1 MDQRR
6 LRFGVNYVPADRWW
20 YSWTDWDA
28 QAIHRDLRALAA
40 LGFDHVRV
48 HCLWTIFQPN
58 SNYVSPQA
66 LDRLGEL
73 LDTADAA
80 GLDVQVTVLNGW
92 LSGFAFFPAWV
103 GPFAGGAVR
112 NMFTDSGVVAA
123 EKQLFAQIAQRIAN
137 HPRFLGFD
145 LGNELDV
152 LFDLGH
158 AATVAE
164 TDAWA
169 ADMLAHCAALAPG
182 KLHVNGVD
190 HRPWFA
196 DTGFSRRG
204 LATTGAATSL
214 HTWIKFTGALD
225 RYGFAGTGSRHLA
238 EYAIELAKA
247 YHDDPHRAIWIQEF
261 GASTAWMPSDA
272 IADFAEETIRSAATC
287 ADVWGFTW
295 WCSHD
300 LDPQLHGFDPLE
312 YDLGLIDVQQQV
324 KPAGQRIAQLIAE
337 LHRTPPVPI
346 TRPIALVLPDDQFA
360 NDRNNRGWTFGD
372 AYMQHIAAG
381 VRPSVVLASCAADA
395 AYLRARGITTLIWL
409 NDNAARTHMPPV
421 DVAAAEGV

>member
-1 MDQRR
+1 MDQAR
-6 LRFGVNYVPADRWW
+6 LRFGVNYVPAARWW
-20 YSWTDWDA
+20 YSWVDWDV
-28 QAIHRDLRALAA
+28 QSVQRDLCALAA
-40 LGFDHVRV
+40 LGLDHVRI
-48 HCLWTIFQPN
+48 HCLWSVFQPN
-58 SNYVSPQA
+58 SNYVSSQA
-66 LDRLGEL
+66 LDHLGAL
-73 LDTADAA
+73 LDAADVA

-123 EKQLFAQIAQRIAN
+123 EKQLFAQIARRIVD

-145 LGNELDV
+145 LGNELGV

-158 AATVAE
+158 TATATE
-164 TDAWA
+164 ADAWA

-190 HRPWFA
+190 HRHWFA
-196 DTGFSRRG
+196 DSGFSRHG
-204 LATTGAATSL
+204 LATSGAATSL
-214 HTWIKFTGALD
+214 HTWVKFTGALE
-225 RYGFAGTGSRHLA
+225 RYGAAGTGSRHLA

-247 YHDDPHRAIWIQEF
+247 YHVDPQRAIWIQEF

-272 IADFAEETIRSAATC
+272 IADFAEETIRNAATC

-300 LDPQLHGFDPLE
+300 LDLQLHGFDPLE
-312 YDLGLIDVQQQV
+312 YDLGLIDTQRQV
-324 KPAGQRIAQLIAE
+324 KPVGQRIAQLIAE
-337 LHRTPPVPI
+337 LHRTPPAPI
-346 TRPIALVLPDDQFA
+346 ARPTALVLPDDQFA
-360 NDRNNRGWTFGD
+360 NDQDTQGWTFGD

-381 VRPSVVLASCAADA
+381 IRPSVVLASRAADA
-395 AYLRARGITTLIWL
+395 AYLQARGITTLIWL
-409 NDNAARTHMPPV
+409 DNTAIQPHV
-421 DVAAAEGV
+421 GVAAAQGV